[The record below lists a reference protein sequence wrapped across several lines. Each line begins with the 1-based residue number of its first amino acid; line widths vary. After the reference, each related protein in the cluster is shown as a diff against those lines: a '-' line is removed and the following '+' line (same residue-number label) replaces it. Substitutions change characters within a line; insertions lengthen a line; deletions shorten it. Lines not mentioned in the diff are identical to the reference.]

1 MAQGIP
7 GQVFSTAKFGGEPY
21 SEVLGPLVVGR
32 IADNASA
39 ASGPFYPASGVMVVQ
54 TTASKTNQVVTT
66 SATGATRNSFIY
78 IPVTTGILQGAG
90 APPFTGVGTP
100 LVWNDNSRRL
110 EIWSSGAAEWIVMT
124 SSGTFSSS

>member
-7 GQVFSTAKFGGEPY
+7 GQVFSTSKFGGEPY

-32 IADNASA
+32 VADNASA
-39 ASGPFYPASGVMVVQ
+39 AAGPMYSASGVMVVQ
-54 TTASKTNQVVTT
+54 STASKTNQVVTT
-66 SATGATRNSFIY
+66 SATGFARASFIY
-78 IPVTTGILQGAG
+78 IPVSTGILQGAG

-100 LVWNDNSRRL
+100 LVWNDNARRL
-110 EIWSSGAAEWIVMT
+110 EIWSSGALEWITMS